1 MFRAKRLSTLASVV
15 IFSFFSTSALAQQVP
30 IDLTP
35 WTVVQYEFNDQPD
48 AIWVLSNNNQ
58 TATQTV
64 NADGSYLRSNFLLTN
79 TAIDGTWRVNTTND
93 DDFMGFVFGEQDR
106 NHYYLFD
113 WKKADQ
119 NDATFGFAQVGMTV
133 KLVSRASGNMIENDL
148 WPTAG
153 SVNVTPLKH
162 NSIPW
167 VSFTDYQ
174 FHLEFHPGVFSI
186 NIKQGSTTLESWTI
200 SDNTYTTGHFGF
212 YNDSQDSV
220 VYSGFTIA
228 NLPEPSTFVLG
239 ALGLASLAPTIRRR
253 LSRI

>member
-1 MFRAKRLSTLASVV
+1 MLRKKLLLTLAAV
-15 IFSFFSTSALAQQVP
+15 IFAFFRSSAMAVQVP

-48 AIWVLSNNNQ
+48 ANWVLSNNNQ

-64 NADGSYLRSNFLLTN
+64 NADGSYLRSNFLLTD
-79 TAIDGTWRVNTTND
+79 TAIDGTWRVNTNSD
-93 DDFMGFVFGEQDR
+93 DDFMGFVFGEQDP

-119 NDATFGFAQVGMTV
+119 NDATIGFAQVGMTV
-133 KLVSRASGNMIENDL
+133 KLVSRASGNMVETDL
-148 WPTAG
+148 WPTTG

-174 FHLEFHPGVFSI
+174 FHLEFHPGMFSI
-186 NIKQGSTTLESWTI
+186 NVKQGTTTLESWTV

-212 YNDSQDSV
+212 YNDSQDTV
-220 VYSGFTIA
+220 VYSGFTTEE
-228 NLPEPSTFVLG
+228 LPEPSTLVLG
-239 ALGLASLAPTIRRR
+239 ALGLASLAPAIRRR
-253 LSRI
+253 LRRA

>member
-1 MFRAKRLSTLASVV
+1 MLRVKFLTALSAVIIFTLSRLSAFAV
-15 IFSFFSTSALAQQVP
+15 QVP

-48 AIWVLSNNNQ
+48 AVWVLSNNNQ

-64 NADGSYLRSNFLLTN
+64 NADGSYLRSNFLLTD

-93 DDFMGFVFGEQDR
+93 DDFMGFVFGEQDS

-133 KLVSRASGNMIENDL
+133 KLVSRTSGNMVETDL

-162 NSIPW
+162 NSILW
-167 VSFTDYQ
+167 VSFTDY
-174 FHLEFHPGVFSI
+174 
-186 NIKQGSTTLESWTI
+186 
-200 SDNTYTTGHFGF
+200 
-212 YNDSQDSV
+212 
-220 VYSGFTIA
+220 
-228 NLPEPSTFVLG
+228 
-239 ALGLASLAPTIRRR
+239 
-253 LSRI
+253 